1 MAGFTVSDLTDY
13 VRENADRI
21 FTAAITQAATLQYP
35 GINIIA
41 GIKNAVICLL
51 YLFVLLM
58 L

>member
-35 GINIIA
+35 VSI
-41 GIKNAVICLL
+41 LSQ
-51 YLFVLLM
+51 VLRM
-58 L
+58 LSQ